1 MQPLT
6 LTCHHST
13 PCPVIRQFAVCVS
26 RAAHGELSLVYRVEG
41 ETARLR
47 LPESRPPR
55 RADELWRHTCFE
67 AFIKAGKDAG
77 YHELNFAP
85 SGDWACY
92 RFDAYRDGM
101 ADAPVVHAPR
111 LDLRQEARQL
121 ILEARLNLNDLSAS
135 LGDADLRLGLSAVME
150 AEDGDISF
158 WALAHPPGRPDF
170 HHAAGFAL
178 ALPLP
183 DPAQTP
189 PTRKQ
194 Q

>member
-6 LTCHHST
+6 LTRHHST
-13 PCPVIRQFAVCVS
+13 PCPVIHQFAVCVS
-26 RAAHGELSLVYRVEG
+26 RAVDGELSLVYRIEG

-47 LPESRPPR
+47 LPESHPPR

-77 YHELNFAP
+77 YHELNLAP

-92 RFDAYRDGM
+92 RFDAYRGGM
-101 ADAPVVHAPR
+101 VDAPVAHAPR

-121 ILEARLNLNDLSAS
+121 IVEARLNLNDLSAG
-135 LGDADLRLGLSAVME
+135 LGDADLCLGLSAVIE
-150 AEDGDISF
+150 TEDGDISF

-170 HHAAGFAL
+170 HHADGFAL
-178 ALPLP
+178 LLAKP
-183 DPAQTP
+183 DFAQTP
-189 PTRKQ
+189 PTRK
-194 Q
+194 